1 MARSD
6 GFHHR
11 RERQGL
17 IVSNIEEV
25 KPPPLD
31 ASEAEKKELKNK
43 ILSTNRNLKKQ
54 STTHKQT
61 IFFMEVSKNERS

>member
-1 MARSD
+1 MVIKHGGS
-6 GFHHR
+6 
-11 RERQGL
+11 
-17 IVSNIEEV
+17 
-25 KPPPLD
+25 
-31 ASEAEKKELKNK
+31 EKKELKNK